1 MDIFSIIN
9 ENSCTISLKSRN
21 KADCIKELAHLIAS
35 SIPELGRDT
44 IYENLI
50 ERESKGSTAFGEGIA
65 IPHARI
71 KEIDKFVVS
80 IAVSKKG
87 VDFESLDKKKTRVF
101 FTIIGPG
108 TEQEQYLKILAQI
121 SRVAK
126 NRYARNEL
134 LNTRSSIALKE
145 AFLRYVSP
153 SEEEKWQKGLD
164 DKKVLLITL
173 YEKKYLDDLIE
184 VLISNGIGGIS
195 ILESRG
201 TRNILSNVPLFSDFI
216 NFTGER
222 SDISRTI
229 LSVIDRRVIPQ
240 VVEGVET
247 IMGDLNKHSG
257 AMVLAL
263 DISFMKGT
271 LEVL

>member
-1 MDIFSIIN
+1 MDIFSIVE
-9 ENSCTISLKSRN
+9 ENACTPFLKARS
-21 KADCIKELAHLIAS
+21 KSECLKELAELIS
-35 SIPELGRDT
+35 PYIPDHNTESISNILF
-44 IYENLI
+44 

-65 IPHARI
+65 IPHARL
-71 KEIDKFVVS
+71 KDIDNFVISV
-80 IAVSKKG
+80 AVSRKG
-87 VDFESLDKKKTRVF
+87 IDFESLDKKKTRIF

-108 TEQEQYLKILAQI
+108 TKQEQYLKILAQI

-126 NRYARNEL
+126 NRYARKEL
-134 LNTRSSIALKE
+134 LNARSSISLKE
-145 AFLRYVSP
+145 SLLRYISP
-153 SEEEKWQKGLD
+153 EEEGKPKKDLE

-201 TRNILSNVPLFSDFI
+201 TRNILSNVPLFSEFI

-222 SDISRTI
+222 SEISRTI
-229 LSVIDRRVIPQ
+229 LSIVDSKVIPQ
-240 VVEGVET
+240 VVEGIET

>member
-1 MDIFSIIN
+1 MDIFSTID
-9 ENSCTISLKSRN
+9 ENACTISLKSRN
-21 KADCIKELAHLIAS
+21 KADCIKELAHLISS
-35 SIPELGRDT
+35 SIHDLELDT

-50 ERESKGSTAFGEGIA
+50 ERESKGSTAFGDGIA

-80 IAVSKKG
+80 IAVSRKG
-87 VDFESLDKKKTRVF
+87 IDFESLDKKKTKIF

-108 TEQEQYLKILAQI
+108 KEQERYLKILAQV

-126 NRYARNEL
+126 NRYARNEI
-134 LNTRSSIALKE
+134 LNARSRIALKE
-145 AFLRYVSP
+145 AFLRYITP
-153 SEEEKWQKGLD
+153 AEEDKGPKGIE

-184 VLISNGIGGIS
+184 ILISNGIKGIS

-201 TRNILSNVPLFSDFI
+201 TRNILSNVPLFSEFI

-229 LSVIDRRVIPQ
+229 LSVVDRRVIPQ

-247 IMGDLNKHSG
+247 IMGDLDKHSG

-263 DISFMKGT
+263 DISFIKGT